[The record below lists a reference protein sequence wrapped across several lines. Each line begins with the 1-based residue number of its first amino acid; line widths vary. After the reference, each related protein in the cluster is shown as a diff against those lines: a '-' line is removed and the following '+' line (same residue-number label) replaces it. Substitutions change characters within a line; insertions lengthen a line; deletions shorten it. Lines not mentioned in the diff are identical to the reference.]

1 MARGKRKVITY
12 TGKALKVFEKIQRL
26 ESELK
31 NAREE
36 LKIAYKQQLKEEKEC
51 AIRAKKENQD
61 KILKAIEESGM
72 TTEEILM
79 LLKNNKENN
88 EDIQGE

>member
-36 LKIAYKQQLKEEKEC
+36 LKIAYKEQLKEEKEF
-51 AIRAKKENQD
+51 AIKAKKENQD
-61 KILKAIEESGM
+61 KILKAIDESGM
-72 TTEEILM
+72 STEEILV

-88 EDIQGE
+88 VGIQGE

>member
-36 LKIAYKQQLKEEKEC
+36 LKIAYKEQLKEEKES
-51 AIRAKKENQD
+51 AIREKKENQD

>member
-1 MARGKRKVITY
+1 MARCRRKEVTY
-12 TGKALKVFEKIQRL
+12 TGKALKVYEKVQRL
-26 ESELK
+26 EAELK
-31 NAREE
+31 DAKAE
-36 LKIAYKQQLKEEKEC
+36 LKIAYKEQIKEEKEA
-51 AIRAKKENQD
+51 AIRAKKENQE
-61 KILKAIEESGM
+61 KILRAIEESGK

>member
-1 MARGKRKVITY
+1 MARGKRKEITY

-36 LKIAYKQQLKEEKEC
+36 LKIAYKEQLKEEKE
-51 AIRAKKENQD
+51 ATIKAKKENQD
-61 KILKAIEESGM
+61 KILKAIDESGM
-72 TTEEILM
+72 TTEEILNM
-79 LLKNNKENN
+79 LQNNKNNVG
-88 EDIQGE
+88 IQGE

>member
-1 MARGKRKVITY
+1 MARGKRKIVTY

-36 LKIAYKQQLKEEKEC
+36 LKVAYKEQLREEKES

-61 KILKAIEESGM
+61 KILKAIDESGM
-72 TTEEILM
+72 TTEEILV

>member
-36 LKIAYKQQLKEEKEC
+36 LVFRVNNVGYSTL
-51 AIRAKKENQD
+51 AK
-61 KILKAIEESGM
+61 
-72 TTEEILM
+72 
-79 LLKNNKENN
+79 
-88 EDIQGE
+88 